1 MYAPLI
7 GLVSPLTVI
16 ATLMFDRVESNVT
29 VAFPHPVLVV
39 GVGRSC
45 GPVITTPYVCACT
58 TAAANRNTTAARP
71 IRRFITPPPSIRD
84 GDFMQEECFI
94 NGKLVKFR

>member
-1 MYAPLI
+1 MCAPLI

-45 GPVITTPYVCACT
+45 EPVITTPYVCACT
-58 TAAANRNTTAARP
+58 TAAANKNTAATRP
-71 IRRFITPPPSIRD
+71 IRRVINPPPLIRD
-84 GDFMQEECFI
+84 GNDMQARSALSTG
-94 NGKLVKFR
+94 NL